1 MGKLSLK
8 PEQDGMGYFYG
19 QYTTDTGQVI
29 RVDVLPPASHPRPR
43 FVMAS
48 PQGQHATDWIVYAN
62 GQEIARVARRADL
75 DGLDVQ
81 RLLPAD

>member
-19 QYTTDTGQVI
+19 KYTTDTGEVL
-29 RVDVLPPASHPRPR
+29 RVDVLPPRSHPKPHYVTA
-43 FVMAS
+43 F
-48 PQGQHATDWIVYAN
+48 PEGQHDTDWIVYAN
-62 GQEIARVARRADL
+62 GQEIARVARRDDL

-81 RLLPAD
+81 RLLPVG